1 MKRKAVKSVLI
12 CALLSVLVSDMSSDV
27 SKKSDEL
34 NKVRSDIDTAKQ
46 TVLRLSEEKNKL
58 QAQLAGIEK
67 RYGETA
73 ALVKT
78 LSVQIAK
85 QQRDVQQLSQQ
96 TQQHQSELVQQQQE
110 LAGQIRAAYALGQRE
125 QLKLWLNQQQPAVS
139 SRMMVYYRYLN
150 AARLAKIAYT
160 ENTLQQITN
169 LQEQQTLEQNVL
181 SQTQQQQ
188 QQQQQLLT
196 SLKKERDVL
205 LAQLSHEVSSH
216 QQQLARLQESE
227 NKLENLIS
235 SLQSSQQ
242 ALIVVDNDKPI
253 TAIQENKPAI
263 EKPAFSTFFSKAPT
277 DFASQKGSLPWPIQ
291 GKLIQKF
298 GSPRGE
304 GQWDGVLIDT
314 DEGAEIHAVS
324 SGKIVYAN
332 TLGGYGLL
340 LIIDHGNEYMSLYAF
355 NQSIYKKE
363 GDSVSAG
370 DVIASVGQSGGR
382 SQTGLYFGIRK
393 KNVPLDP
400 QLWCRN

>member
-1 MKRKAVKSVLI
+1 
-12 CALLSVLVSDMSSDV
+12 MSSDV

-150 AARLAKIAYT
+150 TARLAKIAYT

-169 LQEQQTLEQNVL
+169 LQEQQTLEQSVL

-188 QQQQQLLT
+188 QQQQELLN
-196 SLKKERDVL
+196 SLKKERDML
-205 LAQLSHEVSSH
+205 LAQLSQEVSSH

-277 DFASQKGSLPWPIQ
+277 DFASQKGALPWPIQ